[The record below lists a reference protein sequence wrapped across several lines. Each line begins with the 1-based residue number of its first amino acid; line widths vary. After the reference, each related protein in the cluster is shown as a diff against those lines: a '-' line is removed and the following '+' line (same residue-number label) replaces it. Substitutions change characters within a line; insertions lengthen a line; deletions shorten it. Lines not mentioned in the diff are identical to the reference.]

1 MSFVLK
7 KAKPVR
13 VMLGDTIADWE
24 ERKAEAEELRAEAKK
39 LGKEFVEFTEPE
51 PDESKNMVLLVKQIK
66 VEKLMNIL
74 AKHQETFAD
83 ITERAEE
90 AKAKGKKNLY
100 FTSDNVEM
108 MQDVKEAVLEATSG
122 WDNVVDEAG
131 NPVPYS
137 AELLAEEV
145 EHNLS
150 MYTQL
155 MRALTAATA
164 RPVESAAKN

>member
-13 VMLGDTIADWE
+13 VMLGDTILDWE
-24 ERKAEAEELRAEAKK
+24 ERKAEAEEQ
-39 LGKEFVEFTEPE
+39 GIEFTESK
-51 PDESKNMVLLVKQIK
+51 PDESMNMILLVKQIK

>member
-7 KAKPVR
+7 KARPVQ
-13 VMLGDTIADWE
+13 VMLGDTVLDWVD
-24 ERKAEAEELRAEAKK
+24 RKIEAEEQ
-39 LGKEFVEFTEPE
+39 GVEFNEPE

-83 ITERAEE
+83 IAERAEE
-90 AKAKGKKNLY
+90 AKAEGKKNLY
-100 FTSDNVEM
+100 FTPDNVEM
-108 MQDVKEAVLEATSG
+108 MQDVKGAVLEATSG
-122 WDNVVDEAG
+122 WDNVVDETG
-131 NPVPYS
+131 EPVPYS

-145 EHNLS
+145 EYNLT

-155 MRALTAATA
+155 MRALTAAIA
-164 RPVESAAKN
+164 RPVESAAKNYSTTSVCVSS

>member
-1 MSFVLK
+1 MTFVLK
-7 KAKPVR
+7 KAKPIR
-13 VMLGDTIADWE
+13 VMLVDTILAWE
-24 ERKAEAEELRAEAKK
+24 EYKAEAEEQ
-39 LGKEFVEFTEPE
+39 GIIFTEPK
-51 PDESKNMVLLVKQIK
+51 PDESKNIVLLVKQIK

-74 AKHQETFAD
+74 AKHQETLID

-90 AKAKGKKNLY
+90 AKTKGKKNLY
-100 FTSDNVEM
+100 FTPDNIEM
-108 MQDVKEAVLEATSG
+108 MQDVKKAVLEATCG

-131 NPVPYS
+131 EPVPYS

-155 MRALTAATA
+155 MRALTAATIKS
-164 RPVESAAKN
+164 VEGAAKN

>member
-7 KAKPVR
+7 KARPVQ
-13 VMLGDTIADWE
+13 VMLGDTVLDWVD
-24 ERKAEAEELRAEAKK
+24 RKIEAEEQ
-39 LGKEFVEFTEPE
+39 GVEFNEPE

-131 NPVPYS
+131 EPVPYS

>member
-7 KAKPVR
+7 KAKPVQ
-13 VMLGDTIADWE
+13 VMLGDTVLDWVD
-24 ERKAEAEELRAEAKK
+24 RKIEAEEQ
-39 LGKEFVEFTEPE
+39 GVEFNEPE

-90 AKAKGKKNLY
+90 AKVKGKKNLY